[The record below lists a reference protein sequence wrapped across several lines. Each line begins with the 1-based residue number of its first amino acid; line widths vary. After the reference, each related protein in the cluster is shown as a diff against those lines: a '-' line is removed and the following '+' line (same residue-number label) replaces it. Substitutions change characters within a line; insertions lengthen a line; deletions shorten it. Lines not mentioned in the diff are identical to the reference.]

1 MNDKDQYIQL
11 ITLLFANIS
20 SKKNTTFIK
29 KMLNTNESELYA
41 SEDIKSQNIGYK
53 LKVINHPIGTPT
65 NFLFIDNAI
74 KLFQKNHP
82 TLFSQS
88 QINKLRKEL
97 IQIPFG
103 NFHVILFSE
112 KNTEDH
118 FYIGVYCVLS
128 FIKNTRYVLEHIKD
142 KQRYHHSRLK
152 KDVIEK
158 TLKTL
163 EHIKTNVFL
172 QPKSACDVGI
182 INKKEKLLKLVD
194 EHYQV
199 IIALIHSIKPF
210 GTSNIFVDPTMEQ
223 SINDVIELLNA
234 ITISEREALKSLS
247 ILFFKMLEKHLDNM
261 GIELF
266 IQNTLRIFFEK
277 EIEQLNERSPEIL
290 KDTFLIDS
298 KQYKNKNVYIHSTFD
313 NIPIYGINREN
324 KYFFY
329 RKVSVKNLMKI
340 YIGSIK
346 LAMPTF
352 YLKLSFYKQIR
363 RQFQH
368 PYIHE
373 MQGIFPEFFDKPSC
387 VNAPNLAR
395 TFFSESK
402 KYAPDE
408 LLKN

>member
-1 MNDKDQYIQL
+1 MNFFEQL
-11 ITLLFANIS
+11 ASINIKENHS
-20 SKKNTTFIK
+20 VFLKKI
-29 KMLNTNESELYA
+29 LNSDESELYA

-65 NFLFIDNAI
+65 NSIFLDNAI
-74 KLFQKNHP
+74 KLFQKNH
-82 TLFSQS
+82 TNLFSQT
-88 QINKLRKEL
+88 QINELREEL
-97 IQIPFG
+97 FKIPFG
-103 NFHVILFSE
+103 SFHVILLAE
-112 KNTEDH
+112 KNTENY
-118 FYIGVYCVLS
+118 FYIGVYCILS
-128 FIKNTRYVLEHIKD
+128 FLKNTRYVLDHLED

-163 EHIKTNVFL
+163 ENIKTNVFL
-172 QPKSACDVGI
+172 QPKSTFEIGI
-182 INKKEKLLKLVD
+182 IDKKEKLLNLVD

-210 GTSNIFVDPTMEQ
+210 GTKNMFIDPEMEE
-223 SINDVIELLNA
+223 SMNDVIELLNA

-247 ILFFKMLEKHLDNM
+247 ILFYKMLEQYLDSM
-261 GIELF
+261 TLELF
-266 IQNTLRIFFEK
+266 IQNILRIFFEK
-277 EIEQLNERSPEIL
+277 EIKQLNERSPEIL

-313 NIPIYGINREN
+313 NVSIYGMNREN

-346 LAMPTF
+346 LAIPTF
-352 YLKLSFYKQIR
+352 DLKLSFYKQIR

-373 MQGIFPEFFDKPSC
+373 MQGVYPEFFDNPSYM
-387 VNAPNLAR
+387 NAPNLAR